1 MQRINWNRLLIKF
14 NDQNGCTETEV
25 NKFMKLPYKNKLFF
39 TCKQWKNIQRGYTF
53 IHQFPKHEFIMA
65 SYEPFGKSK
74 YIDITSVINQL

>member
-1 MQRINWNRLLIKF
+1 MKF

-25 NKFMKLPYKNKLFF
+25 NKFMKMPFKNKVFF
-39 TCKQWKNIQRGYTF
+39 TCKHWSNENRGNTTV

-74 YIDITSVINQL
+74 YVDITTVINQL